1 MSQIV
6 YFNRYIIFLILVIS
20 PLEAKLLKPSKN
32 GEKKEILI
40 INGKRRLY
48 YPIKDEGMDYS
59 VQGPIRLEFISRY
72 PVLRKKG
79 KSHSYNYNIVINH
92 EDTITVK
99 HRYKVQKTIK
109 SIQHPKHNYTYSGN
123 YFINLG
129 KGTHTVRLVE
139 YENQK
144 YPVLARVLAKE
155 FGSMGKNKKF
165 LKPTIHQN
173 PIGIITNGKTIDYF
187 ECNYSYPLQIEAK
200 GVKTLRILTRLEFAD
215 SMGQEESYRLK
226 VREGDKIIGTY
237 YFNTERSSVSQISG
251 RMDKVPGKW
260 RSCDIRV
267 PKGTHNYIVEVS
279 DRGKTVLTR
288 FMLY

>member
-129 KGTHTVRLVE
+129 EGTHTVRLVE

-237 YFNTERSSVSQISG
+237 YFNTERSSVSQING

>member
-48 YPIKDEGMDYS
+48 YPIKDEGMDYR
-59 VQGPIRLEFISRY
+59 VQGPIRLEFITRY

-129 KGTHTVRLVE
+129 EGIHTVRLVE

-237 YFNTERSSVSQISG
+237 YFNTERSSVSQING